1 MEQLLEFVKNLHSSE
16 GVTELIR
23 MGGLALITFIIF
35 AETGLLF
42 GFFLPGD
49 SLIITAG
56 IFTASNEI
64 TGEPLFSLS
73 QMLLYL
79 SIAAIIGDQCGYFLG
94 TRAGE
99 WVRHRP
105 DSFFIKKKHLKK
117 AHDFYE
123 KYGSAAII
131 LAHFMPILRT
141 FVPFAA
147 GASKMT
153 YSKFARVNV
162 IGALLWVWS
171 MTFIGHYIGTTPL
184 AKKLDRIIVLV
195 VFVSILPMIISFIRK
210 VYFSNRKERAH

>member
-1 MEQLLEFVKNLHSSE
+1 MEHVFEFLKNLHSSE
-16 GVTELIR
+16 GIIGLIR
-23 MGGLALITFIIF
+23 TGGLALIAFIIF
-35 AETGLLF
+35 AETGLLV

-56 IFTASNEI
+56 IFTAANEM
-64 TGEPLFSLS
+64 TDAPLFSLN
-73 QMLLYL
+73 QMLLWL

-105 DSFFIKKKHLKK
+105 DSWLIKKKHLKK

-123 KYGSAAII
+123 KYGSLAII

-162 IGALLWVWS
+162 IGAVLWVWS
-171 MTFIGHYIGTTPL
+171 MTLIGHYIGTTPL

-195 VFVSILPMIISFIRK
+195 VFVSILPMIISFVRK
-210 VYFSNRKERAH
+210 VYFSNRKGRTH